1 MEISFIHSQIL
12 VHLHVDKIN
21 FHMKG
26 FALGLALKQRRKATR
41 KSPIHVKKFNLDVNF
56 FLILVLI
63 IINLYQV
70 VIGSEATLSVV
81 GANGAVRY
89 SGYYGN
95 HGGAGGVIQI
105 LASSGLVA
113 SGSRLWLRKGNKT
126 CSDVNEDS
134 EDGFLLI
141 KGARLIQIYA
151 VQSSLMCTSLIIG

>member
-1 MEISFIHSQIL
+1 M
-12 VHLHVDKIN
+12 
-21 FHMKG
+21 
-26 FALGLALKQRRKATR
+26 
-41 KSPIHVKKFNLDVNF
+41 
-56 FLILVLI
+56 LI

-81 GANGAVRY
+81 GANGADPY
-89 SGYYGN
+89 SDYEGN

-126 CSDVNEDS
+126 CQSAAEDS

-141 KGARLIQIYA
+141 KGARNTDIFSA
-151 VQSSLMCTSLIIG
+151 IIFNVYFSNNWVRKLENSAKIA

>member
-1 MEISFIHSQIL
+1 MLI
-12 VHLHVDKIN
+12 
-21 FHMKG
+21 
-26 FALGLALKQRRKATR
+26 
-41 KSPIHVKKFNLDVNF
+41 

-81 GANGAVRY
+81 GANGAVRRHSNY
-89 SGYYGN
+89 LGN

-113 SGSRLWLRKGNKT
+113 SGSRLWLRKGTTT
-126 CSDVNEDS
+126 CKSAAKDS

-141 KGARLIQIYA
+141 KGARLIQIYL
-151 VQSSLMCTSLIIG
+151 V